1 VIKRAGQIGVAWL
14 LAMAAAA
21 PPCAAQTKARTLEY
35 PIKAQFLY
43 KFTPFIEWP
52 AGAFDHPS
60 SPLVLCIVGRDP
72 FGGALDRAT
81 ARQRLGA
88 RPFAVRRLARIEPG
102 SDCHLAYISISDD
115 QTPDAAVQALRGS
128 PVVTVTDEAAS
139 PGARGMIHFVIRNQR
154 VRFIIDAGAAGRAGL
169 KVSSKLLALGA
180 AQ

>member
-1 VIKRAGQIGVAWL
+1 MNKRAGQIGIAWL
-14 LAMAAAA
+14 LTAAAVA
-21 PPCAAQTKARTLEY
+21 AACAVQAQTLEY

-52 AGAFDHPS
+52 PGAFDQPA
-60 SPLVLCIVGRDP
+60 SPVVLCVVGRDP
-72 FGGALDRAT
+72 FGGALDRAIT
-81 ARQRLGA
+81 GRRMGP
-88 RPFAVRRLARIEPG
+88 RPFVVLRLARIEPSSG
-102 SDCHLAYISISDD
+102 CHLAYISGGED
-115 QTPDAAVQALRGS
+115 QPPDTAVQTLRGS